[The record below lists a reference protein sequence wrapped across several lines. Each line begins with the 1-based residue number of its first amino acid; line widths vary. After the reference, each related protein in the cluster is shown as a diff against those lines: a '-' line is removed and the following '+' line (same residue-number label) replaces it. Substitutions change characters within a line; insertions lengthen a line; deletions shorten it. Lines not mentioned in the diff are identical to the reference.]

1 MTVLPRR
8 LCRLAVLALIAPLGC
23 GGGDNGT
30 SPSAT
35 SSTPQVTGCNALT
48 YRGMNYSNL
57 GCAPGIASFTSTI
70 SIGGSAPVCFNIT
83 CSAGCVST
91 ARIC

>member
-1 MTVLPRR
+1 MSLLQRR
-8 LCRLAVLALIAPLGC
+8 LCRLVMLSLIAPSGC
-23 GGGDNGT
+23 GGGDSGT
-30 SPSAT
+30 SPSST
-35 SSTPQVTGCNALT
+35 SSTPQITSCNALT
-48 YRGMNYSNL
+48 YRGTTYSNL

-83 CSAGCVST
+83 CSAGCVSS